1 MVDQVLELVEAHYMP
16 RVSVDKEKM
25 KQKKA
30 TVEGLEKEKGK
41 LSDPDNFG
49 AVNPTAS
56 TEEKKQFKDLED

>member
-1 MVDQVLELVEAHYMP
+1 
-16 RVSVDKEKM
+16 M

-30 TVEGLEKEKGK
+30 TAEMLEKEKGK

-56 TEEKKQFKDLED
+56 TEEKKQFKDLDD

>member
-16 RVSVDKEKM
+16 RVSDDKERM
-25 KQKKA
+25 TQKKA
-30 TVEGLEKEKGK
+30 KAEVLDKEKGK

-56 TEEKKQFKDLED
+56 AEEKKQFKDLDD

>member
-1 MVDQVLELVEAHYMP
+1 
-16 RVSVDKEKM
+16 M

-30 TVEGLEKEKGK
+30 KADVLDKEKGK

-56 TEEKKQFKDLED
+56 AEEKKQFKDLDD